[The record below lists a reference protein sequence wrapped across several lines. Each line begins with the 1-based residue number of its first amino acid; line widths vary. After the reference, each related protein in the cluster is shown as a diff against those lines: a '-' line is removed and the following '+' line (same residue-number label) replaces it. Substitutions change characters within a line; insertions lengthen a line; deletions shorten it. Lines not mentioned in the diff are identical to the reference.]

1 MSFVPLCLVSSSQK
15 TRTQLVL
22 DEIYVAAGRLL
33 DEQRW
38 LRSQTEQTSQQLFC
52 GQGAVTRNPEVLN
65 GSSAFLNVDTSA
77 IGGHWD
83 CITSKRHLNNLQT
96 RSPRRL
102 KSLTVLCSELQSK
115 LHRIMLGV
123 ISWDLTEELG
133 VSTVAE
139 INRVDVRGRSALSLA
154 VVKGDYGAVNM
165 LLESGADVNVCD
177 HNGNTALLNA
187 AERHHTT
194 CMGLLLNANA
204 NKAHKSKTRCN
215 ALSSTQ

>member
-1 MSFVPLCLVSSSQK
+1 M
-15 TRTQLVL
+15 QLVL

-38 LRSQTEQTSQQLFC
+38 LRSQTEQVSQQLLS

-65 GSSAFLNVDTSA
+65 GSSTFLTADASA

-83 CITSKRHLNNLQT
+83 CITSKRHLSNVADEVRKEAEIIDRPMLGVKV
-96 RSPRRL
+96 RM
-102 KSLTVLCSELQSK
+102 QSK
-115 LHRIMLGV
+115 LHRILLGV

-139 INRVDVRGRSALSLA
+139 MNRVDVKGRSTLSLA
-154 VVKGDYGAVNM
+154 VIKGDHGAVNM

-204 NKAHKSKTRCN
+204 NKAHKIKTRCN